1 MQASLKKK
9 KPVKLE
15 DQKMHQKFQPTKK
28 KKELKEKRSPKSIA
42 LNDNQRFCILFQIPL
57 KTCINISFGGDW
69 INWSKLRC
77 LSVIVW
83 QIQFTFVLTKYAHD
97 NRAQA
102 SYFIK
107 RTKTIDIT
115 NEFL

>member
-1 MQASLKKK
+1 MIIRDFAYCFRYHLRHAHDKYSCFRYHL
-9 KPVKLE
+9 
-15 DQKMHQKFQPTKK
+15 
-28 KKELKEKRSPKSIA
+28 
-42 LNDNQRFCILFQIPL
+42 
-57 KTCINISFGGDW
+57 SFGGDW

-107 RTKTIDIT
+107 RTK
-115 NEFL
+115 EH